1 MHLHSVFSDLSSTDI
16 GDMLTESY
24 TFRRAV
30 SEYLTK
36 NKTKPKKKNVSGE
49 RLIEA
54 FKETIRNV
62 IPGYK
67 TNRIAAIKYFRD
79 YRFSDVMKNELKRI
93 GVMDV
98 HGHIGLSEAK
108 RFIES
113 L

>member
-36 NKTKPKKKNVSGE
+36 NKTKRKKSSGE
-49 RLIEA
+49 KLIEKL
-54 FKETIRNV
+54 KEEIRRAV
-62 IPGYK
+62 PGYNNGDK
-67 TNRIAAIKYFRD
+67 IAAIKYFRNFP
-79 YRFSDVMKNELKRI
+79 FSDELKNELKKL
-93 GVMDV
+93 GVMEEN
-98 HGHIGLSEAK
+98 GYICLASAK